1 MSELS
6 KIPTY
11 EYHFG
16 YIKNKYGNKLRLLF
30 TDTDIL
36 KYETETEGV
45 YVDFNKNK
53 EMSDFS
59 NYSTKSKYYDDSNV
73 LVAGKMKDQMVGVVM
88 KEIVC
93 LRPKMYPIL
102 LRDSNQSKKA
112 KVVNKN
118 VVAKVSKNEYKDFC

>member
-1 MSELS
+1 M
-6 KIPTY
+6 Y
-11 EYHFG
+11 EFHFG
-16 YIKNKYGNKLRLLF
+16 YIKNKYGIKPRLLF

-59 NYSTKSKYYDDSNV
+59 HCSAKSKYYDDSNV
-73 LVAGKMKDQMVGVVM
+73 LVVTKIKDEMGGIVI
-88 KEIVC
+88 KEFVC
-93 LRPKMYPIL
+93 LRPKMYSIL
-102 LRDSNQSKKA
+102 VRDSNQSKKA

-118 VVAKVSKNEYKDFC
+118 VVAKISQNEYEGFC